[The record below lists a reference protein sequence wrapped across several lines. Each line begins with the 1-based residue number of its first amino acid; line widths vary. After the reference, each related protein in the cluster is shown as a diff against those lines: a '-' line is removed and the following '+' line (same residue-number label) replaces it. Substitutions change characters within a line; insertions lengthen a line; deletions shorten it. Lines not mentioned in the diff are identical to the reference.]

1 MKKRML
7 LLILSVLCAVCFV
20 SCGYNGVMYK
30 HLSNID
36 NYESCNA
43 TVNQI
48 FFENE
53 YNGRLVKYTKGI
65 HDGSYFKGKTVF
77 IDILPEGSKR
87 SVRVE
92 IIPQNSQILFDNG
105 FFDIIE
111 ENITIT
117 IQASVW
123 TYMDS
128 EFNFVIGLGYDGI
141 QYLNSEDG
149 LDNIIKMMDADRSF
163 F

>member
-1 MKKRML
+1 MKQKAIT
-7 LLILSVLCAVCFV
+7 LILCILCVFSFTA
-20 SCGYNGVMYK
+20 CGYNNIMYK

-36 NYESCNA
+36 NYKSYTA
-43 TVNQI
+43 VIDQI
-48 FFENE
+48 
-53 YNGRLVKYTKGI
+53 YVVDKDSHRAVKYNKNI
-65 HDGSYFKGKTVF
+65 HGSKYLKDTVY
-77 IDILPEGSKR
+77 IDILPEGIGH

-105 FFDIIE
+105 FFDTVE
-111 ENITIT
+111 EGITINVQT
-117 IQASVW
+117 SLWI
-123 TYMDS
+123 YMDG
-128 EFNFVIGLGYDGI
+128 EFNFIIGLSYDDV

>member
-1 MKKRML
+1 MKQKSIT
-7 LLILSVLCAVCFV
+7 LILCVLCLLSFTA
-20 SCGYNGVMYK
+20 CGYNNIMYK

-36 NYESCNA
+36 NYESYTA
-43 TVNQI
+43 VIEQI
-48 FFENE
+48 YVVDKDSNRAVE
-53 YNGRLVKYTKGI
+53 YNKNI
-65 HDGSYFKGKTVF
+65 HGSRYLKDTVY
-77 IDILPEGSKR
+77 IDILPEGIGY

-105 FFDIIE
+105 FFDTVE
-111 ENITIT
+111 EGITINV
-117 IQASVW
+117 QASLW
-123 TYMDS
+123 TYMDG
-128 EFNFVIGLGYDGI
+128 EFNFVIGLSYDDV

>member
-1 MKKRML
+1 MKQKSIT
-7 LLILSVLCAVCFV
+7 LILCVLCLLSFTA
-20 SCGYNGVMYK
+20 CGYNNIMYK

-36 NYESCNA
+36 NYESYTA
-43 TVNQI
+43 VIEQI
-48 FFENE
+48 YVVDKDSNRAVE
-53 YNGRLVKYTKGI
+53 YNKNI
-65 HDGSYFKGKTVF
+65 HGSRYLKDTVY
-77 IDILPEGSKR
+77 IDILPEGIGY

-105 FFDIIE
+105 FFDTVE
-111 ENITIT
+111 EGFTINVQT
-117 IQASVW
+117 SLW
-123 TYMDS
+123 TYMDG
-128 EFNFVIGLGYDGI
+128 EFNFVIGLSYDDV

>member
-1 MKKRML
+1 MKQKSIT
-7 LLILSVLCAVCFV
+7 LILCVLCLLSFTA
-20 SCGYNGVMYK
+20 CGYNNIMYK

-36 NYESCNA
+36 NYESYTA
-43 TVNQI
+43 VIEQI
-48 FFENE
+48 YVVDKDSNRAVE
-53 YNGRLVKYTKGI
+53 YNKNI
-65 HDGSYFKGKTVF
+65 HGSRYLKDTVY
-77 IDILPEGSKR
+77 IDILPEGIGY

-105 FFDIIE
+105 FFDTVE
-111 ENITIT
+111 EGITINVQT
-117 IQASVW
+117 SLW
-123 TYMDS
+123 TYMDG
-128 EFNFVIGLGYDGI
+128 EFNFVIGLSYDDV

>member
-1 MKKRML
+1 MKQKSISVILCILCL
-7 LLILSVLCAVCFV
+7 LSFTA
-20 SCGYNGVMYK
+20 CGYNNIMYK

-36 NYESCNA
+36 NYESYTA
-43 TVNQI
+43 VIEQVFFVN
-48 FFENE
+48 ED
-53 YNGRLVKYTKGI
+53 NGRLVKFTKDI
-65 HDGSYFKGKTVF
+65 HDGSYFKGKTVY
-77 IDILPEGSKR
+77 IDILPEGIGY

-105 FFDIIE
+105 FFDTVE
-111 ENITIT
+111 EGITINV
-117 IQASVW
+117 QASLW
-123 TYMDS
+123 TYMDG
-128 EFNFVIGLGYDGI
+128 EFNFIIGLSYDDV